1 MASHEQGSHLT
12 RAWRHLERPVRLLVY
27 LLIALT
33 VVMLYH
39 QTEFLVGHLFNV
51 LLLFVFAAIIAL
63 LLTPVIDRME
73 MLTIFKGRRAIAV
86 LLLYVVIIGLVAGLI
101 ALVTPALIGQAKQL
115 PDLETRAI
123 AFVKSLQD
131 AIDSAGIPLQLSL
144 PSGPGGISTAVL
156 GSVLGILS
164 GTLGTLINILL
175 VLVISIYLLVEGR
188 QLIASMRKLF
198 PGREEV
204 YDFTLLAV
212 GTTVGQYARGQLIM
226 SFVMGTYTGLAM
238 TLIGVPYAV
247 VLGILTFFLEFIP
260 LIGAPVGMG
269 VAVLIALAFKGPF
282 IGLLALVA
290 ALGGH
295 AIEAYILGPRVT
307 GSATRIHPLVAMA
320 ALLIGAELAG
330 ILGALFGVPLAALA
344 NVFLGALYRARR
356 GEDTRAHPGRC
367 TPRRCRA
374 CPRRSAKRPRK
385 ARSRTSLCRTPRA
398 KSSALRLRSH
408 PEKRSASCFQI
419 DGCRRL
425 HDPGNRHLAGWTAQ
439 HDAGTAG
446 KRHQGADL
454 GIARAAGTP
463 CHRHRHVAAE
473 DLLQLSRHRVPI
485 HHQRRIHVC
494 LVIIHRSAS
503 SGSGWTKAFRA
514 NLFSRKFHLNQ
525 RVRDRLHQ
533 QRGSADVDAST
544 LVERLDDFRQH
555 RRVDSAPIPGPTCGR
570 LPGEGVQDLERMVA
584 AGQAVELVAI
594 DHIVRGAAA
603 IQQPGG

>member
-1 MASHEQGSHLT
+1 MASHEQGGQLT
-12 RAWRHLERPVRLLVY
+12 RAWRHLERPVRILVY
-27 LLIALT
+27 LLIALA
-33 VVMLYH
+33 VAMLYH

-101 ALVTPALIGQAKQL
+101 ALVAPALIGQAKQL

-175 VLVISIYLLVEGR
+175 VVVISIYLLVEGR
-188 QLIASMRKLF
+188 QLIASMRKIF

-307 GSATRIHPLVAMA
+307 GSATRIQPLVAMA

-356 GEDTRAHPGRC
+356 GEDTP
-367 TPRRCRA
+367 
-374 CPRRSAKRPRK
+374 
-385 ARSRTSLCRTPRA
+385 L
-398 KSSALRLRSH
+398 
-408 PEKRSASCFQI
+408 SASPS
-419 DGCRRL
+419 GEVHAEALPRL
-425 HDPGNRHLAGWTAQ
+425 SEEISEAAEEGPIEDKPVPH
-439 HDAGTAG
+439 TAG
-446 KRHQGADL
+446 EK
-454 GIARAAGTP
+454 
-463 CHRHRHVAAE
+463 
-473 DLLQLSRHRVPI
+473 
-485 HHQRRIHVC
+485 
-494 LVIIHRSAS
+494 
-503 SGSGWTKAFRA
+503 
-514 NLFSRKFHLNQ
+514 
-525 RVRDRLHQ
+525 
-533 QRGSADVDAST
+533 
-544 LVERLDDFRQH
+544 
-555 RRVDSAPIPGPTCGR
+555 
-570 LPGEGVQDLERMVA
+570 
-584 AGQAVELVAI
+584 
-594 DHIVRGAAA
+594 
-603 IQQPGG
+603 